1 MGPVELVGAG
11 LSAVGHRW
19 IQGWLTDNDV
29 ICDTSG
35 KSTSSFTLQ
44 TLMGNQGQRLYVSR
58 LSDTRLL
65 IAEMRTDTE
74 FDKLGVQSG
83 VLFYILDLETPS
95 LQGPVTVLQ
104 SGEDK
109 PTSWTNDV
117 ERYSTA
123 TATLGQTV
131 RFENRVFR
139 VSKISSS
146 SAQVDVFTA
155 EEYETYVKSVSRVQ
169 PIIQVAGKKCP
180 KVDATRRVASNFFVC
195 KKTPRGLVW
204 RPKT

>member
-44 TLMGNQGQRLYVSR
+44 TLMGSQGQRLYVSR
-58 LSDTRLL
+58 LSATRLL

-74 FDKLGVQSG
+74 FDKLGAQSG

-146 SAQVDVFTA
+146 SAQVDVFTD

-169 PIIQVAGKKCP
+169 PVIQVAGKKCA
-180 KVDATRRVASNFFVC
+180 KVGRTRSTLGVKYRCTRIGSKLAW
-195 KKTPRGLVW
+195 KKV
-204 RPKT
+204 

>member
-58 LSDTRLL
+58 LSATRLL
-65 IAEMRTDTE
+65 LAEMRTDTE
-74 FDKLGVQSG
+74 FDKLGAQSG
-83 VLFYILDLETPS
+83 VLFYVLDLETPT

-104 SGEDK
+104 SVEDK

-146 SAQVDVFTA
+146 AAQVDVFTA
-155 EEYETYVKSVSRVQ
+155 EEYETYVKSVTQ
-169 PIIQVAGKKCP
+169 IQLVVRIAGTKCIKVGQTRSTLGVKYRCTRIGSKLAWKKM
-180 KVDATRRVASNFFVC
+180 
-195 KKTPRGLVW
+195 
-204 RPKT
+204 